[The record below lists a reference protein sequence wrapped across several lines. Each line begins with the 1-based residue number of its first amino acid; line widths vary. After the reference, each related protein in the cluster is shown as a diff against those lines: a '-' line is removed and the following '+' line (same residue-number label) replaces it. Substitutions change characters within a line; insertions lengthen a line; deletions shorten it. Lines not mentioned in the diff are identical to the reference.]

1 MKVFGII
8 GNKNSGKTF
17 FVRKIINKLTLLKFK
32 VGSIKHAH
40 HNFDIDKP
48 DTDSYMHRQAGSEQV
63 IISSSKRWA
72 KIIELNNSK
81 EKSLSE
87 LINELDKPDIVIVE
101 GFKNENHSKIEII
114 KDPSDSSFFLFNNI
128 KNVIAIISD
137 IKIDSFDKKQ
147 FKKKQIDEIVEYIL
161 NYKNE

>member
-8 GNKNSGKTF
+8 GWKNSGKTYF
-17 FVRKIINKLTLLKFK
+17 ANKIISKLTSMNLR
-32 VGSIKHAH
+32 VASIKHAH
-40 HNFDIDKP
+40 HNFEIDQP
-48 DTDSYMHRQAGSEQV
+48 NTDSYLHREAGSEQI

-81 EKSLSE
+81 EKNLDE
-87 LINELDKPDIVIVE
+87 LINELDNPDIVIVE
-101 GFKNENHSKIEII
+101 GYKNESHLKFEII
-114 KDPSDSSFFLFNNI
+114 KDSSNSSSYLFKDL

-147 FKKKQIDEIVEYIL
+147 FKKNQIDEIINFML
-161 NYKNE
+161 SYKNE